1 MENKNTKLKQA
12 FEQIEKQT
20 LADLPKEEQV
30 VRAYSDSFNERMTDI
45 LNGTDKNTDNTAK
58 HRRIRWSVLVAAVLM
73 CVLTVSVV
81 AGEMIPVFS
90 EKWRER
96 MAENI
101 SNAAVGE
108 GVEEFDAEY
117 EKSTDPFSVV
127 GRERADGA
135 FDYIILDYSKSIKY
149 EDIARE
155 DEEYRFELKSI
166 TEGRR
171 KHMVH
176 TGGKWSDGSAK
187 FETVV
192 SDGYYAIIE
201 ISRCDGKAL
210 TYEEKE
216 GALIDYE
223 WSYLIEGYSPSLT
236 NCHFRGKG
244 AVVRCYDDY
253 KVSYA
258 VEITEMIP
266 FARNDLAL
274 AAIDINA
281 HRETNK
287 DTIYADEDG
296 KLELVNEDEYFGVLL
311 RFSVPDEYASDDE
324 HYAEKYFELKPH
336 ELKNWM
342 KSYQTNATE

>member
-127 GRERADGA
+127 GRETGA
-135 FDYIILDYSKSIKY
+135 GKHIMLDYSESIEY
-149 EDIARE
+149 TDVVAE
-155 DEEYRFELKSI
+155 DEGYRFELTSI
-166 TEGRR
+166 TKARQ
-171 KHMVH
+171 KHQVM
-176 TGGKWSDGSAK
+176 TGGRLSDGTAT
-187 FETVV
+187 FEWTV
-192 SDGYYAIIE
+192 SEGYYAIIE
-201 ISRCDGKAL
+201 IARCDSKEL
-210 TYEEKE
+210 TREEKDTVDV
-216 GALIDYE
+216 AWNFLVA
-223 WSYLIEGYSPSLT
+223 GYSPDLT
-236 NCHFRGKG
+236 NGSFRGNTIHSY
-244 AVVRCYDDY
+244 RDDY
-253 KVSYA
+253 KIYYA
-258 VEITEMIP
+258 IEITEMMP
-266 FARNDLAL
+266 FAKNDLAL
-274 AAIDINA
+274 MGVDIFDYDNRDA
-281 HRETNK
+281 NK
-287 DTIYADEDG
+287 DNLYADEDG

>member
-20 LADLPKEEQV
+20 LVDLPKEEQV
-30 VRAYSDSFNERMTDI
+30 VRAYSDSFNERMTDL

-117 EKSTDPFSVV
+117 EKSTDPFSIV
-127 GRERADGA
+127 GRETGA
-135 FDYIILDYSKSIKY
+135 GKHIMLDYSESIEY
-149 EDIARE
+149 TDVVAE
-155 DEEYRFELKSI
+155 DEGYRFELKSI
-166 TEGRR
+166 TKAKQ
-171 KHMVH
+171 KHQVM
-176 TGGKWSDGSAK
+176 TGGRLSDGTAT
-187 FETVV
+187 FEWTV
-192 SDGYYAIIE
+192 SEGYYAIIE
-201 ISRCDGKAL
+201 IARCDSKAL
-210 TYEEKE
+210 TREEKDT
-216 GALIDYE
+216 IDVA
-223 WSYLIEGYSPSLT
+223 WNFLVAGYSPNLT
-236 NCHFRGKG
+236 NGCFRGNTIHS
-244 AVVRCYDDY
+244 YSDDY
-253 KVSYA
+253 KVYYA
-258 VEITEMIP
+258 IEITEMMP
-266 FARNDLAL
+266 FAKNDLAL
-274 AAIDINA
+274 MAVDIFDYDNRDA
-281 HRETNK
+281 NK
-287 DTIYADEDG
+287 DTLYADEDG
-296 KLELVNEDEYFGVLL
+296 KLDLVNEDEYFGVLL